1 MNLAKRGAPPT
12 RRRLTSAAPSK
23 RHAVAALAVGVVAA
37 VALSA
42 CSSSKPKSSSTTAA
56 GATTGTQSSSAAS
69 QPAPSGGGASGSGAS
84 GALVDSSSVPK
95 GTITVV
101 AADYGAGTSAQ
112 SGADWWAAVVKAFN
126 EKYPQVT
133 VKMNVVNWN
142 DVDKQITTEVQAGN
156 PPDIAQASA
165 DWTGLQDQVYK
176 ASDVLTPA
184 AQSNLI
190 ESFAK
195 QGNIGD
201 AEYGIPW
208 IASSRALVYNKD
220 LFQKA
225 GISAPPTSW
234 AEYQSDAQKLKSA
247 GVPQPACIP
256 LGNEEAQAEALIWE
270 LGNGGGFVDSSGNW
284 ALNSQANVDTFKF
297 INTLVQAG
305 VTNPHPA
312 TTNRTAGCWAD
323 FQAGKVGMTNSQP
336 AELPGLTEAQQK
348 SNLNF
353 AFAPIPGKDG
363 LAKTTLGVND
373 WIWAFKGKSDHQ
385 MQDKAFLSFVM
396 SDQWQRSFFD
406 AYKLLPITKGASEQV
421 AQANPDLK
429 PFLDSLPTD
438 TFYPVNQ
445 KAWAQVNAQI
455 KQIIGQAVSSD
466 PSKILDQL
474 QNTAKSNS

>member
-1 MNLAKRGAPPT
+1 MDMNLAKCGAAPVRRRLLASKPT
-12 RRRLTSAAPSK
+12 RRN
-23 RHAVAALAVGVVAA
+23 AVVALSVSVVAA
-37 VALSA
+37 MALSA
-42 CSSSKPKSSSTTAA
+42 CSSSKPKSSGSTSSNSP
-56 GATTGTQSSSAAS
+56 TTTSQAS
-69 QPAPSGGGASGSGAS
+69 QPAPSGSGSS
-84 GALVDSSSVPK
+84 GALVDTASVPK

-112 SGADWWAAVVKAFN
+112 GGADWWAAVVKAFN

-156 PPDIAQASA
+156 PPDIAQGSA
-165 DWTGLQDQVYK
+165 DWTGLQDQVYP
-176 ASDVLTPA
+176 ASDVLTSA
-184 AQSNLI
+184 AQANLI

-195 QGNIGD
+195 QGNIGNT
-201 AEYGIPW
+201 EYGIPW

-220 LFQKA
+220 LFSKA
-225 GISAPPTSW
+225 GISAPPTTW

-247 GVPQPACIP
+247 GVSDPACIP

-297 INTLVQAG
+297 LNSLVQAG

-336 AELPGLTEAQQK
+336 AELPGLTQAQQK
-348 SNLNF
+348 SNLNY

-363 LAKTTLGVND
+363 LAKSTLGVND

-396 SDQWQRSFFD
+396 SDQWQKSFFD
-406 AYKLLPITKGASEQV
+406 AYKLLPITKGASSQV

-438 TFYPVNQ
+438 TFYPVDK

-474 QNTAKSNS
+474 QNTATSNS